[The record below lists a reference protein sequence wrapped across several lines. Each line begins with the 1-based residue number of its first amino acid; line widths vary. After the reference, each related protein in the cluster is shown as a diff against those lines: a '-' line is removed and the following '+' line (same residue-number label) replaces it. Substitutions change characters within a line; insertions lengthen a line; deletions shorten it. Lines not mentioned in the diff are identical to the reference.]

1 MLMLNLRTKGNY
13 WGRILTY
20 LLTYTHETDCSFY
33 FCFLLKMSAENSC
46 KQRIMP
52 SSLLELQPA
61 AYLTLLICYLEKAS
75 YLLFNT
81 TV

>member
-1 MLMLNLRTKGNY
+1 
-13 WGRILTY
+13 
-20 LLTYTHETDCSFY
+20 
-33 FCFLLKMSAENSC
+33 
-46 KQRIMP
+46 MP

-81 TV
+81 TVGVVSLSSSSGIRFTYLVVHYEQ